1 MNPKWWRSDAVVA
14 AVVCFLFLIV
24 WLATP
29 VIRSLES
36 LAYDVAMS
44 QIERTPAPSISVIAI
59 DQQSLDN
66 LGRWP
71 WSREI
76 HVKMIAQL
84 QQGGAQLIVPTI
96 FFTEPQRDRG
106 LDFIEKLAQEI
117 AANPDAYPAQLNE
130 TVQAALQN
138 LNVDRLLAEQIG
150 LAGNVLIPMMFT
162 LGEQA
167 GEATDVLPDFVA
179 RQEVEASGNAAL
191 GMPQSVI
198 HPVLPISEIGQR
210 AKGVAAL
217 NLDPDADGVVR
228 RTPLAL
234 RYYDAIYPSFLS
246 LAVAKGLNIPN
257 QQISVD
263 FGRAVSLGGMR
274 FATDPDS
281 TLLPHFYAK
290 QNGQPAFQVDSFYD
304 VIAGKIPASKYRGQI
319 VLIGATAPG
328 IGAAL
333 TSPVQAS
340 NAPVEIFAHNLS
352 AMLSQHY
359 YTPMRWSF
367 LITLSFVVLVAAYLA
382 LILPRLRAKAGAVT
396 TTIILLLLILLHYVL
411 MRSMMIWQPLM
422 APACLLVLG
431 HLALTTKRFLWT
443 EAKGEQTAHES
454 AESNRMLGL
463 AFQGQG
469 QLDMAFDKLR
479 RVPLDDGMMEVM
491 YNLGLDFERK
501 RQFNKAESV
510 YRLMAKHNPRFKDLP
525 EKLKMAQQMAET
537 VILGAGAAGGT
548 MILASGDVEKP
559 MLGRYQ
565 LEKELGKGA
574 MGVVYLGKDPKIGR
588 EVAIKTLALSKEF
601 EADLLDEARQRF
613 FRVAETA
620 GKLNHP
626 NIVTIFDA
634 GEEHDLAYIAME
646 FLPGEDLIPFTRAAH
661 LMPILEVI
669 QVVKQ
674 VALALDYAH
683 KAGVVHR
690 DIKPANVM
698 YDRGLGVAKVTD
710 FGIARITDSSKTK
723 TGMVLGTPSFM
734 SPEQLAGKHIDGRSD
749 LFSLGVML
757 YQLLTGHLPFVGSSM
772 AELMY
777 RITQQPPTDPR
788 QYTPKMPAIL
798 VKILLKSMEKDINQR
813 FQTGAHFAQ
822 VLAKLELALK
832 GVADAQSSNGA

>member
-1 MNPKWWRSDAVVA
+1 MNLKWWRSDAAFA
-14 AVVCFLFLIV
+14 ALVLILFFIL

-29 VIRSLES
+29 MIRSLES
-36 LAYDVAMS
+36 QAYDVAMS
-44 QIERTPAPSISVIAI
+44 QIERRPSPKISVIAI

-76 HVKMIAQL
+76 HAKMIAQL

-106 LDFIEKLAQEI
+106 LDFLEKLAQQI
-117 AANPDAYPAQLNE
+117 AANPEAYPAQLNDNLQ
-130 TVQAALQN
+130 TAIQN
-138 LNVDRLLAEQIG
+138 LNVDRLLAQQIG
-150 LAGNVLIPMMFT
+150 AAGNVLLPMLFS

-167 GEATDVLPDFVA
+167 GEATHALPEFVM
-179 RQEVEASGNAAL
+179 RQEIEGSGDAAL

-198 HPVLPISEIGQR
+198 NPVLPIAEIGER
-210 AKGVAAL
+210 AKGVASL

-228 RTPLAL
+228 RIPLAL
-234 RYYDAIYPSFLS
+234 RYYDAIFPSFLT
-246 LAVAKGLNIPN
+246 LTAAKSLNIPN
-257 QQISVD
+257 RQITVN
-263 FGRAVSLGGMR
+263 FARSLSIGPMR
-274 FATDPDS
+274 FATEPDS
-281 TLLPHFYAK
+281 TFLPHFYAHQQGK
-290 QNGQPAFQVDSFYD
+290 PAFQIDSFYD
-304 VIAGKIPASKYRGQI
+304 VLAGKIPASKYRDQI

-333 TSPVQAS
+333 TSPVLAN
-340 NAPVEIFAHNLS
+340 NAPVELFAHNLS
-352 AMLSQHY
+352 AVLSQHY
-359 YTPMRWSF
+359 YTPMRWGF
-367 LITLSFVVLVAAYLA
+367 AITLSLVVFVAVYLA
-382 LILPRLRAKAGAVT
+382 LILPRLRAKAGAISTGVM
-396 TTIILLLLILLHYVL
+396 LLTLMLMHYVL
-411 MRSMMIWQPLM
+411 MNSLMIWLPLM
-422 APACLLVLG
+422 APASLLLLG
-431 HLALTTKRFLWT
+431 HLALTTKRYLWT
-443 EAKGEQTAHES
+443 EAKGDQSANES

-510 YRLMAKHNPRFKDLP
+510 YRLMAKHNAKFKDLP
-525 EKLKMAQQMAET
+525 EKLKMSQQMAET

-548 MILASGDVEKP
+548 LILAGGDVEKP

-588 EVAIKTLALSKEF
+588 EVAIKTLALSQEF
-601 EADLLDEARQRF
+601 AADLLDEARQRF
-613 FRVAETA
+613 FREAETA

-646 FLPGEDLIPFTRAAH
+646 FLQGEDLTPYTRAGH
-661 LMPILEVI
+661 LLPLLEVI
-669 QVVKQ
+669 TLVKQ
-674 VALALDYAH
+674 IALALDYAH
-683 KAGVVHR
+683 QAGVVHR

-698 YDRGLGVAKVTD
+698 YDRALAVAKVTD

-734 SPEQLAGKHIDGRSD
+734 SPEQLAGQHIDGRSD

-798 VKILLKSMEKDINQR
+798 VKILLKSMEKDLSQR

-822 VLAKLELALK
+822 VLAKLEVAIK
-832 GVADAQSSNGA
+832 GIADAQSSNGT